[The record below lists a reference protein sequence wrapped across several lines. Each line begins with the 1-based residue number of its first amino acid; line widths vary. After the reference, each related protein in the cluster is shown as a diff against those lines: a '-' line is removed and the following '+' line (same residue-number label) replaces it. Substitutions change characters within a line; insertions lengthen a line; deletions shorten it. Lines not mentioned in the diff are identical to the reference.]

1 MGPGEPVD
9 RWGSISGSRRLSA
22 AVSEEAGG
30 GERVGAG
37 VDADGAGL
45 LVLSGKQR
53 ELLIEIRQLLTE
65 PGTCGVGVGASWV
78 GV

>member
-1 MGPGEPVD
+1 M
-9 RWGSISGSRRLSA
+9 
-22 AVSEEAGG
+22 
-30 GERVGAG
+30 GAG